1 MPTLYL
7 LVPDMPEKLLLKK
20 LDYAPNGD
28 YSLPL
33 DYDGFLLYEI
43 EGVKWKIKKEG
54 YLFFLNFHTDYTSPI
69 SIYCISTDYPYNWLF
84 FGASENSGAVM
95 SDTKFNCNLFG
106 FYDEDYYTRDFYT
119 GWDDGVH
126 HGNQYVMANRYS
138 NTILSPLG
146 YGITLRGENLAFEA
160 FGTQFKYLVFEEWH
174 FYAATLDKYREP
186 IYLDRPLTIFEQKGD

>member
-7 LVPDMPEKLLLKK
+7 LAPDTPEKLLVKE

-33 DYDGFLLYEI
+33 HYDGLLLYEI

-69 SIYCISTDYPYNWLF
+69 SIYCVVTDYPYDWLF
-84 FGASENSGAVM
+84 FGTSENSGAVM
-95 SDTKFNCNLFG
+95 SDIKFNCNLTG
-106 FYDEDYYTRDFYT
+106 AYDDDEHYYTRDFYT

-146 YGITLRGENLAFEA
+146 YGIALRGENLAFEA
-160 FGTQFKYLVFEEWH
+160 FGTQFKYLVFEEEH
-174 FYAATLDKYREP
+174 FYAATLVKYREP
-186 IYLDRPLTIFEQKGD
+186 IYLDRPLTIFE